1 MKSFTPK
8 PGVSTSR
15 AFLAS
20 LLTSLMLV
28 SPLTPIGLASTN
40 NTRLVQTRS
49 KSAGQQQS
57 PPQADT
63 SAAQQK
69 EPPVVAAIAA
79 TDITATKTDT
89 VLNDTLGD
97 GKAQAGDTIQYSI
110 TINNNSL
117 TDTANAIV
125 LNDTIDPNTSIVA
138 GSLHAQPV
146 ARTDAYTT
154 VSNTLLEVGVT
165 ASGFPAVT
173 ASGSVFDN
181 DSQPNGAGGTD
192 ALQYVSNSTPANGTL
207 TFNSNGTFSYLPNV
221 GYVGADSFTY
231 TVRNNGDNTLSD
243 MGTVNIT
250 VGAANPA
257 VAGSDIWYVD
267 NSYGGANGASDGR
280 STRPFT
286 SLSPVNGAGGAGD
299 SDAAGDIIYLATG
312 NAAYT
317 TGLALE
323 NTEQFIGG
331 GVALLVNTFTLKA
344 AGGRPTLN
352 NTGGNVITL
361 ASNNTVSGLNTGTTS
376 ASGAAILGSS
386 FGTATIN
393 NLAIG
398 SGAVR
403 ALDLST
409 GVLAIA
415 IDSST
420 SSGAGTG
427 INLSNTS
434 GTLTVS
440 GATSISNAVGINV
453 AGAAFPTLNFN
464 GGLAITSTAGA
475 GIIAAGGNINIAG
488 TTNTIGSTGGP
499 ALNLTNVNLGSG
511 ATFSTV
517 TSSGSAT
524 NGIKFDNVSG
534 PFTANGGSI
543 ATATGTDVDIN
554 AGAGNVTFAG
564 SITNTA
570 GRSVSITNRTG
581 GNVTLS
587 GNISDTGTGLLA
599 QNNTSG
605 TQILTFSGTT
615 KTFNTGANAAITL
628 DNNDNATITFSNGG
642 LAITTTTGAGFNAL
656 NGATAINV
664 TGTNTI
670 SSTGAVALSV
680 VNSTIGASGLAF
692 QSITS
697 GNNDATADP
706 VNGIVL
712 NNTGANAGLTVS
724 GTGSANS
731 GGTIQRTNGDAISL
745 INTRNIS
752 FDRMNIQ
759 SPLGSG
765 VSGTQVTNFTFTN
778 STVDNPGDANEES
791 CLAFNTSK
799 TTANNIAGTLT
810 ITGNTLTNCFY
821 SGVDVQSGDGTVTN
835 ANVSNNTITT
845 TDNGQGINF
854 VGVGTATTVFKLEN
868 ATINQNNISGTRAA
882 GIQVQVDSG
891 SGAGM
896 TGTAGVPGD
905 ATKLISITNNSIRI
919 APNSTQAIAVV
930 TGSAFS
936 SVRTKMNFKIECNG
950 KNTGGC
956 TAPTAVGLGYSS
968 APVTSGTI
976 VLIGN
981 NGYSDMVGVVNNNA
995 IAANHSVD
1003 LGGGNGIGGG
1013 NGVSG
1018 AGAAWTPDLT
1028 LSVTNNTISGVDGNG
1043 ILLVDRA
1050 TNGFADLK
1058 ITGNNVAAPIATTFR
1073 PGIRVDA
1080 GNGTAGENAHLC
1092 ATISGNTSGG
1102 SAGSPGI
1109 GVRKQGTNAAV
1120 NVFGITGLSPNPAT
1134 GPQVEDY
1141 LSTQNPGSVL
1151 GTSSDGFTN
1160 KRAIN
1165 FSGAPFASC
1174 ATAPPVADED
1184 INVGSAKANGANTS
1198 RSAMRTA
1205 ASLGMTIEQ
1214 WQSFIDSDATPTFGL
1229 INGQIIPV
1237 APNAPVANPAPPS
1250 DVTPAS
1256 ESSATETVTEAV
1268 SSAVAPATFYLGAP
1282 QTLAQATKVETAAQQ
1297 PVVSA
1302 KQTTPE
1308 PITQATTPVIQPL
1321 AGGNNFPVS
1330 IGALAPG
1337 DSVTITF
1344 QVTVNSNIP
1353 NNVTQVSNQ
1362 GQITSSSFGGTVLTN
1377 DPATGPAN
1385 DPTVTPILPR
1395 PTYTINNAS
1404 IPEPSTGSVN
1414 MPFTVSLSYAYG
1426 SPVSVDFATADG
1438 TATAA
1443 GGDYTPTSGTL
1454 NFAVG
1459 QTLQTIS
1466 VPVLANGDTS
1476 DENFTVTLSNP
1487 VNSVLGATV
1496 TATGTITEA
1505 SPPGRVLI
1513 SEVRTSGPA
1522 GAGDD
1527 FVELYNNQDV
1537 AQNIS
1542 GWALYKTG
1550 ASCLAT
1556 PVLIAVIPA
1565 ATTIPAR
1572 GHYLVVGPQY
1582 SLTTS
1587 AAGNATVAAVTDI
1600 EADRNIGLFNTS
1612 NVLNLSTTTREDAV
1626 AFDVNAGGGNNCD
1639 LLREGAT
1646 LLSAGGS
1653 ASQHSF
1659 ARNLITGLPKETNDN
1674 AADFLLVTTT
1684 PAVAVG
1690 NNLTPV
1696 LGAPGPENL
1705 ASPIQRNAVVK
1716 SSLIDPMVAASA
1728 PPNRVRSSFGAN
1740 PTNAAFGTL
1749 SFQRRFKNTLGVPV
1763 TRLRFRI
1770 VDLTT
1775 INNRTAGQS
1784 DLRVLSSTGTVTNS
1798 AGGTVVVVNGL
1809 TLETPPQPNGGG
1821 LNSTLSVVLPGG
1833 GLAAGNTIDVQFL
1846 LGVQEQGAFSFFINV
1861 EALPGSGPI
1870 PDEATG
1876 TTKAGTTGKQRNAD
1890 ATPAGVDDAGQKQPK
1905 EQ

>member
-1 MKSFTPK
+1 
-8 PGVSTSR
+8 
-15 AFLAS
+15 
-20 LLTSLMLV
+20 
-28 SPLTPIGLASTN
+28 
-40 NTRLVQTRS
+40 
-49 KSAGQQQS
+49 
-57 PPQADT
+57 
-63 SAAQQK
+63 
-69 EPPVVAAIAA
+69 VAAITAA
-79 TDITATKTDT
+79 NITATKVDT
-89 VLNDTLGD
+89 VVGDSLSD

-110 TINNNSL
+110 TINNNSS
-117 TDTANAIV
+117 TDTANGVV
-125 LNDTIDPNTSIVA
+125 LDDTIDPNTAIVA

-146 ARTDAYTT
+146 ARADAYTT
-154 VSNTLLEVGVT
+154 VSNTLLEVGVP

-173 ASGSVFDN
+173 VSGSVFDN
-181 DSQPNGAGGTD
+181 DSQPNGTGGTD
-192 ALQYVSNSTPANGTL
+192 ALEYVSNTNPANGTV

-221 GYVGADSFTY
+221 GYVGTDSFTY

-243 MGTVNIT
+243 AGTVNIT

-257 VAGSDIWYVD
+257 VVGSDLWYVD
-267 NSYGGANGASDGR
+267 NSYAGANGASDGR

-286 SLSPVNGAGGAGD
+286 SLTPVNGAGD

-317 TGLALE
+317 TGIALE

-331 GVALLVNTFTLKA
+331 GVALVVNTFTLKA

-376 ASGAAILGSS
+376 AAGAAILGSN

-398 SGAVR
+398 SGAAR
-403 ALDLST
+403 ALDLSI

-434 GTLTVS
+434 GTLTVA
-440 GATSISNAVGINV
+440 GATSISNAIGINV
-453 AGAAFPTLNFN
+453 AGAAFPTVNFN
-464 GGLAITSTAGA
+464 GGLAVTSTAGA
-475 GIIAAGGNINIAG
+475 GIVAAGGAFNIAG
-488 TTNTIGSTGGP
+488 TTNTIGSTGG
-499 ALNLTNVNLGSG
+499 AAVDLTNVNLGSG

-517 TSSGSAT
+517 SSAGSPAS
-524 NGIKFDNVSG
+524 GLKFNNVTG
-534 PFTANGGSI
+534 NFTANGGSI
-543 ATATGTDVDIN
+543 TTATGTDVDIN
-554 AGAGNVTFAG
+554 NGAGNVTFAG
-564 SITNTA
+564 PITNTA

-581 GNVTLS
+581 GTVTLS
-587 GNISDTGTGLLA
+587 GNISDTGTGLFA

-605 TQILTFSGTT
+605 TQTFNFSGTT

-628 DNNDNATITFSNGG
+628 DNNDNVTINFSNGG

-692 QSITS
+692 QSISS

-706 VNGIVL
+706 VNGILL

-731 GGTIQRTNGDAISL
+731 GGTIQRTSGDAIAL

-778 STVDNPGDANEES
+778 STVDNAGDANEES
-791 CLAFNTSK
+791 NIAFNTNK

-810 ITGNTLTNCFY
+810 ITGNTLTNSFY

-835 ANVSNNTITT
+835 ANISNNTITT

-891 SGAGM
+891 SGAGQN
-896 TGTAGVPGD
+896 GTAGVPGD
-905 ATKLISITNNSIRI
+905 ATKLVSITNNSIRI

-936 SVRTKMNFKIECNG
+936 GVRTRMNFKIECNG

-956 TAPTAVGLGYSS
+956 TAPTGVGLGYSS

-995 IAANHSVD
+995 IAGNHSVD

-1080 GNGTAGENAHLC
+1080 GNGTAGENAHIC

-1102 SAGSPGI
+1102 SAGAPGI
-1109 GVRKQGTNAAV
+1109 GVRKQQLTSATV
-1120 NVFGITGLSPNPAT
+1120 DVFGITGLSPSPASAT
-1134 GPQVEDY
+1134 QVEDY
-1141 LSTQNPGSVL
+1141 LATQNPGSVF
-1151 GTSSDGFTN
+1151 GTSSDGSS
-1160 KRAIN
+1160 KRAITLNGTN
-1165 FSGAPFASC
+1165 FVSCNSAPPFAPEDVELG
-1174 ATAPPVADED
+1174 TAKTNA
-1184 INVGSAKANGANTS
+1184 ANTS
-1198 RSAMRTA
+1198 RSATRTA
-1205 ASLGMTIEQ
+1205 TSLGMTIEQ
-1214 WQSFIDSDATPTFGL
+1214 WQSFIDSDPTPTFGL
-1229 INGQIIPV
+1229 VNGQIIP
-1237 APNAPVANPAPPS
+1237 ADPNAPVVNPAPPT

-1256 ESSATETVTEAV
+1256 ASSANETATETAT
-1268 SSAVAPATFYLGAP
+1268 SAVAPATFYLGAP
-1282 QTLAQATKVETAAQQ
+1282 QTPAQATKVETAAQ

-1308 PITQATTPVIQPL
+1308 QVRQAKTPAIQPM
-1321 AGGNNFPVS
+1321 AGGNSFPVN
-1330 IGALAPG
+1330 IGALAPL

-1344 QVTVNSNIP
+1344 RVTVNSNIP
-1353 NNVTQVSNQ
+1353 NNVTSVLNQ
-1362 GQITSSSFGGTVLTN
+1362 GQITTTSLPGTTIN
-1377 DPATGPAN
+1377 TYDPATGSPSNTTKTA
-1385 DPTVTPILPR
+1385 TEILPR

-1404 IPEPSTGSVN
+1404 IPEPSTGSAN
-1414 MPFTVSLSYAYG
+1414 MPFTVTLSHAYG
-1426 SPVSVDFATADG
+1426 SPVSVDFQTADG

-1454 NFAVG
+1454 NFAAG
-1459 QTLQTIS
+1459 QLLQTIS
-1466 VPVLANGDTS
+1466 VPVLPNGDTS

-1487 VNSVLGATV
+1487 INSVLGAVV

-1505 SPPGRVLI
+1505 STPGHVLI
-1513 SEVRTSGPA
+1513 SEVRTSGPS

-1527 FVELYNNQDV
+1527 FIELYNNQDSS
-1537 AQNIS
+1537 QNIS
-1542 GWALYKTG
+1542 GWAVFKTG
-1550 ASCLAT
+1550 ASCPAT
-1556 PVLIAVIPA
+1556 PVLVAVIPA
-1565 ATTIPAR
+1565 ATTLPPR
-1572 GHYLVVGPQY
+1572 GHYLIVGPQY

-1600 EADRNIGLFNTS
+1600 EADRNLALFNTS
-1612 NVLNLSTTTREDAV
+1612 NPLSLSTTTREDAV
-1626 AFDVNAGGGNNCD
+1626 GFAVNAGGGNNCD

-1646 LLSAGGS
+1646 LLSANGS
-1653 ASQHSF
+1653 ASQYSF

-1674 AADFLLVTTT
+1674 AADFLVVSTT
-1684 PAVAVG
+1684 PAVNVG
-1690 NNLTPV
+1690 DNLTPI

-1716 SSLIDPMVAASA
+1716 ASLIDGTVASTA

-1749 SFQRRFKNTLGVPV
+1749 SIQRRFKNTLGVSV

-1775 INNRTAGQS
+1775 INNRPPGSS
-1784 DLRVLSSTGTVTNS
+1784 DLRVLSSTGTVVNS
-1798 AGGTVVVVNGL
+1798 AGNTVVTVTGL
-1809 TLETPPQPNGGG
+1809 TLEGPPQPNGGG
-1821 LNSTLSVVLPGG
+1821 LNSTLTVIPPGG
-1833 GLAAGNTIDVQFL
+1833 ALAAGASIDVQFL
-1846 LGVQEQGAFSFFINV
+1846 LGVQEQGQFSFFVNV
-1861 EALPGSGPI
+1861 EALPVPPGAPGSLPG
-1870 PDEATG
+1870 
-1876 TTKAGTTGKQRNAD
+1876 AD
-1890 ATPAGVDDAGQKQPK
+1890 LKNGSTQKQVDPAATAPK
-1905 EQ
+1905 PDDQQ

>member
-8 PGVSTSR
+8 TGVSTSR

-20 LLTSLMLV
+20 FLASLMLV
-28 SPLTPIGLASTN
+28 SPLTPVGFASTN
-40 NTRLVQTRS
+40 NTQLVQKRS
-49 KSAGQQQS
+49 NSKVQQQS
-57 PPQADT
+57 PSQANASVALT
-63 SAAQQK
+63 KA
-69 EPPVVAAIAA
+69 PPVVAAAIAA
-79 TDITATKTDT
+79 SDITATKTDT
-89 VLNDTLGD
+89 VVGDSLGD

-110 TINNNSL
+110 TINNNSP
-117 TDTANAIV
+117 TDTANAVV
-125 LNDTIDPNTSIVA
+125 LNDTIDPNTTLVA

-146 ARTDAYTT
+146 ARTDTYTT
-154 VSNTLLEVGVT
+154 VSNTVLEVGVT

-181 DSQPNGAGGTD
+181 DTQPNGTGGTD
-192 ALQYVSNSTPANGTL
+192 ALEYVSNTNPANGTV

-243 MGTVNIT
+243 TGTVNIT

-267 NSYGGANGASDGR
+267 NSYAGANGASDGR

-286 SLSPVNGAGGAGD
+286 SLTPVNGAGGAGD

-317 TGLALE
+317 TGLTLE
-323 NTEQFIGG
+323 NTELFIGG
-331 GVALLVNTFTLKA
+331 GVALVVNTFTLRA
-344 AGGRPTLN
+344 AGGRPTLT

-376 ASGAAILGSS
+376 ASGAAISGSS

-398 SGAVR
+398 GGAAR

-409 GVLAIA
+409 GVLAID

-427 INLSNTS
+427 INLTNTS

-440 GATSISNAVGINV
+440 GATSISNAIGINV
-453 AGAAFPTLNFN
+453 VGAAFPTLNFN
-464 GGLAITSTAGA
+464 GGLGITSTAGA
-475 GIIAAGGNINIAG
+475 GIVAAGGAFNIAG
-488 TTNTIGSTGGP
+488 TGNTIGSTGG
-499 ALNLTNVNLGSG
+499 AAVDLTNVNLGSG
-511 ATFSTV
+511 ATFSTIS
-517 TSSGSAT
+517 SSGSAASGLKL
-524 NGIKFDNVSG
+524 NNVSG
-534 PFTANGGSI
+534 NFTANGGSI
-543 ATATGTDVDIN
+543 TTAAGTDVDIN

-564 SITNTA
+564 PITNTV

-581 GNVTLS
+581 GTVTLS
-587 GNISDTGTGLLA
+587 GNINDTGTGLLA

-605 TQILTFSGTT
+605 TQTFNFSGTT

-628 DNNDNATITFSNGG
+628 DNNDNATINFSNGG

-670 SSTGAVALSV
+670 SSTGATALSV
-680 VNSTIGASGLAF
+680 VNSNIGASGLAF
-692 QSITS
+692 QNISS

-706 VNGIVL
+706 VNGILL
-712 NNTGANAGLTVS
+712 NNTGTSGGLTVS
-724 GTGSANS
+724 GTGAANT
-731 GGTIQRTNGDAISL
+731 GGTIQRTTGDAISL
-745 INTRNIS
+745 INTRSIS

-778 STVDNPGDANEES
+778 STVNAAGNANEES
-791 CLAFNTSK
+791 AIAFNTNK

-810 ITGNTLTNCFY
+810 ITGNTLTSSFY
-821 SGVDVQSGDGTVTN
+821 SGVDVQSGAGTVTN
-835 ANVSNNTITT
+835 AVVSNNIITT
-845 TDNGQGINF
+845 TSNGQGINF

-868 ATINQNNISGTRAA
+868 ATINGNNISATRAA

-891 SGAGM
+891 SGAGQN
-896 TGTAGVPGD
+896 GTAGVPGD
-905 ATKLISITNNSIRI
+905 ASKLISITNNSIRI

-936 SVRTKMNFKIECNG
+936 TVRTKMNFKIECNG

-968 APVTSGTI
+968 APVTSGTT

-995 IAANHSVD
+995 IAANHTAD

-1058 ITGNNVAAPIATTFR
+1058 ITGNNVAAPIATSFR

-1080 GNGTAGENAHLC
+1080 GNNTAGENAHLC

-1102 SAGSPGI
+1102 SGGAPGI
-1109 GVRKQGTNAAV
+1109 GVRKNGIDPAV
-1120 NVFGITGLSPNPAT
+1120 NVFGITGLSPNPASAT
-1134 GPQVEDY
+1134 QVEDY
-1141 LSTQNPGSVL
+1141 LATQNPGSVF
-1151 GTSSDGFTN
+1151 GTSSDGSS
-1160 KRAIN
+1160 KRAITFNGSN
-1165 FSGAPFASC
+1165 FVSCNSAPAFA
-1174 ATAPPVADED
+1174 PED
-1184 INVGSAKANGANTS
+1184 VELGSAKTNDANAS
-1198 RSAMRTA
+1198 RSAARTL
-1205 ASLGMTIEQ
+1205 ASMGMTIEQ
-1214 WQSFIDSDATPTFGL
+1214 WQSFIDADPTPTFGL
-1229 INGQIIPV
+1229 VNGQIIP
-1237 APNAPVANPAPPS
+1237 ADPNAPVVNPAPPS

-1256 ESSATETVTEAV
+1256 ESSATETATATAT
-1268 SSAVAPATFYLGAP
+1268 SAVAPAVFYLGAP
-1282 QTLAQATKVETAAQQ
+1282 RTLAQATKVETAAQ
-1297 PVVSA
+1297 PVASV
-1302 KQTTPE
+1302 KRTTPE
-1308 PITQATTPVIQPL
+1308 QVAQANTPVIQPM
-1321 AGGNNFPVS
+1321 AGGNGFPVS
-1330 IGALAPG
+1330 IGALAPL

-1344 QVTVNSNIP
+1344 RVTVNSNIP
-1353 NNVTQVSNQ
+1353 NNVTSVSNQ
-1362 GQITSSSFGGTVLTN
+1362 GQITSSSFAGTVLTN
-1377 DPATGPAN
+1377 DPSTGAAN
-1385 DPTVTPILPR
+1385 DPTVTEILPR
-1395 PTYTINNAS
+1395 PTYTINDAKVA
-1404 IPEPSTGSVN
+1404 EPSTGSVN
-1414 MPFTVSLSYAYG
+1414 MPFTVTLSHAYG
-1426 SPVSVDFATADG
+1426 SDVSVSFATADG

-1443 GGDYTPTSGTL
+1443 SGDYTSTSGTL
-1454 NFAVG
+1454 TFTAG

-1466 VPVLANGDTS
+1466 VPVLANGNTS
-1476 DENFTVTLSNP
+1476 DETFTVTLSNP

-1505 SPPGRVLI
+1505 NPPGRVLI
-1513 SEVRTSGPA
+1513 SELRTSGPG

-1527 FVELYNNQDV
+1527 FIELYNNQDV
-1537 AQNIS
+1537 SQNIS
-1542 GWALYKTG
+1542 GWAIVKSG
-1550 ASCLAT
+1550 ASCLSM
-1556 PVLIAVIPA
+1556 PVIVAVIPA
-1565 ATTIPAR
+1565 NTTIPAR

-1582 SLTTS
+1582 SL
-1587 AAGNATVAAVTDI
+1587 AASVPGNATVAAVADI
-1600 EADRNIGLFNTS
+1600 EADHNIGLFNTS
-1612 NVLNLSTTTREDAV
+1612 NPLSFSTTTREDAV
-1626 AFDVNAGGGNNCD
+1626 GFDINAGGGNNCD
-1639 LLREGAT
+1639 LLREGAS

-1659 ARNLITGLPKETNDN
+1659 ARRLTTGLPKETNDN
-1674 AADFLLVTTT
+1674 AADFQLVTTT
-1684 PAVAVG
+1684 PEVAVG
-1690 NNLTPV
+1690 NNVTPA

-1705 ASPIQRNAVVK
+1705 AAPIQRNGTIKA
-1716 SSLIDPMVAASA
+1716 SLVDGTVAATA
-1728 PPNRVRSSFGAN
+1728 PPNRVRSGIIEPGVPN
-1740 PTNAAFGTL
+1740 AFGTL
-1749 SFQRRFKNTLGVPV
+1749 SIQRKFTNTLSVPV

-1775 INNRTAGQS
+1775 INNRAPGQS
-1784 DLRVLSSTGTVTNS
+1784 DLRVLSSTGVVRNS
-1798 AGGTVVVVNGL
+1798 AGTVVRTVNGL
-1809 TLETPPQPNGGG
+1809 TLEAPPQPNGGG
-1821 LNSTLSVVLPGG
+1821 LNSALTVVLPGG
-1833 GLAAGNTIDVQFL
+1833 MLAPGSSIEVQFL
-1846 LGVQEQGAFSFFINV
+1846 LGVQEQGGFSFFVNV
-1861 EALPGSGPI
+1861 EALPGPSGSPGSLVGGANLKNGTTRK
-1870 PDEATG
+1870 PGSAEAT
-1876 TTKAGTTGKQRNAD
+1876 
-1890 ATPAGVDDAGQKQPK
+1890 ATEPK
-1905 EQ
+1905 PQEQQ